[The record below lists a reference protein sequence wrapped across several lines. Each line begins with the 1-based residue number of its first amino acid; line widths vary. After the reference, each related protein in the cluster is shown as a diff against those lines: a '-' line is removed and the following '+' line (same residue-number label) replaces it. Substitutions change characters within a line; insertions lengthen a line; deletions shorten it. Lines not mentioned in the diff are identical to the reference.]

1 MAMRMGP
8 ALGSPTIVMLAAV
21 PGILGGFPAA
31 RPHWRCRANVWR
43 GRTSPAGGPR
53 RLMAHDGSSHLLD
66 LRLGICRPRQ
76 RCAADQRWPV
86 LRPVLREARRSRTG
100 ATDTRERRQARRQR
114 RGAAM
119 TSGIIALIL
128 DFAAGYGVRE
138 WISAAD
144 AKRRRIG
151 GMLGVQTR
159 PRTSRAPADSS
170 AAIRY
175 PAGPVWPVRDR

>member
-1 MAMRMGP
+1 
-8 ALGSPTIVMLAAV
+8 
-21 PGILGGFPAA
+21 
-31 RPHWRCRANVWR
+31 
-43 GRTSPAGGPR
+43 
-53 RLMAHDGSSHLLD
+53 
-66 LRLGICRPRQ
+66 
-76 RCAADQRWPV
+76 
-86 LRPVLREARRSRTG
+86 
-100 ATDTRERRQARRQR
+100 
-114 RGAAM
+114 M

-175 PAGPVWPVRDR
+175 PAGPVWPVRDRMHFRQLKRREFIALLGGSLCTSAQI